1 VSESS
6 LQLTPKIT
14 PRQPLVWVEN
24 SDDDDAPE
32 EYRRLPS
39 YPGSSPLTFP
49 SSPEPSHAAA
59 SKSTSDPP
67 IDFLKHD
74 DIYEPIAPAPQPMT
88 FPSSPEPSHAAAS
101 KSTSDPPIDFLKHD
115 DIYEP
120 IAPAPQ
126 PMTYVAP
133 GGNGGMAVDSDGD
146 AADDEYHDAFPEFNS
161 VDLDQIPDL
170 N

>member
-88 FPSSPEPSHAAAS
+88 
-101 KSTSDPPIDFLKHD
+101 
-115 DIYEP
+115 
-120 IAPAPQ
+120 
-126 PMTYVAP
+126 YVAP